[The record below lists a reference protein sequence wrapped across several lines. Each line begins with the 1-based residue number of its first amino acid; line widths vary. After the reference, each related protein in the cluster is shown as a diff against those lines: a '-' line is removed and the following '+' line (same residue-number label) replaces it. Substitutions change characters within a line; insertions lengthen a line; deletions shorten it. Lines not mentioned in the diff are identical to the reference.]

1 MWTAFVDV
9 FENKTCHWK
18 FWLRVNTLFF
28 RSFWMNQGL
37 VSAEIQ
43 RFDLSTMFIR
53 TGFSTTGR
61 CQILSFLGISNWIL
75 SNHLKTDLKYS
86 TCATM
91 HFQQSNYL
99 LAVGSN
105 SIKTEL
111 RIVRVLEKK
120 PIQKRV
126 VEKH

>member
-1 MWTAFVDV
+1 
-9 FENKTCHWK
+9 
-18 FWLRVNTLFF
+18 
-28 RSFWMNQGL
+28 
-37 VSAEIQ
+37 
-43 RFDLSTMFIR
+43 
-53 TGFSTTGR
+53 
-61 CQILSFLGISNWIL
+61 
-75 SNHLKTDLKYS
+75 
-86 TCATM
+86 M